1 MRRLLAAAALA
12 LLSLSTQAL
21 ADRALI
27 VGIDIYQ
34 DATLTFPLPDASRAD
49 SERIHKLLTGTLG
62 YREDDIKILRDAE
75 ATRQN
80 ILEGL
85 TSWLSGTEPGEKVFF
100 YYVGHGHFT
109 KDLNGDEPDGID
121 ETPGPL

>member
-1 MRRLLAAAALA
+1 M
-12 LLSLSTQAL
+12 

-34 DATLTFPLPDASRAD
+34 DASLSFALPGASRAD
-49 SERIHKLLTGTLG
+49 SERIHKLLIGTLG
-62 YREDDIKILRDAE
+62 YREEDIKVLRDAE

-85 TSWLSGTEPGEKVFF
+85 TSWLGETKPGERIFF

-109 KDLNGDEPDGID
+109 KDLNSDEPDGID